1 MSPTSPPPL
10 ESEGAIPAPT
20 PWLIRTLQA
29 MIILALPPVL
39 VLTSVRLVMTEL
51 FLQIEYHRPGFPDD
65 RFGFSRDDRLHYAPY
80 AVRYLHNDAD
90 ISYLGQLTFPDG
102 RPLFNDRELQH
113 MEDVKQVTR
122 SAFRTLTALTV
133 VLLISALWLARRPA
147 SRRWLWRALS
157 DGALL
162 TIFLI
167 LGLLVLS
174 LLAWQFFFDS
184 FHALFFEG
192 DTWIFSTSDTLI
204 RLFPQQFW
212 FDAALSV
219 GFLSL
224 AGSLLILFCTHLLER
239 QALRRQTQNGAT

>member
-1 MSPTSPPPL
+1 MPPTSPSPV
-10 ESEGAIPAPT
+10 ESEAVVSAQAT
-20 PWLIRTLQA
+20 WLIRTLQA
-29 MIILALPPVL
+29 IIILALPPVL
-39 VLTSVRLVMTEL
+39 VLTSVRLVMTEA
-51 FLQIEYHRPGFPDD
+51 FLQVEYHRPGFPDD
-65 RFGFSRDDRLHYAPY
+65 RFGFTRDDRLHYAPY

-90 ISYLGQLTFPDG
+90 ISYLGQLAFPNG
-102 RPLFNDRELQH
+102 QPLFTDRELQH
-113 MEDVKQVTR
+113 MEDVKEVTR
-122 SAFRTLTALTV
+122 AAFRILTALAV
-133 VLLISALWLARRPA
+133 VLALSALWLARHPS

-174 LLAWQFFFDS
+174 LAAWQFFFDN

-219 GFLSL
+219 GMLSL
-224 AGSLLILFCTHLLER
+224 IGSLISLFCAYRLEQR
-239 QALRRQTQNGAT
+239 TARRRKTNGAT